1 MSDSLVNVQL
11 SICFHVREL
20 YKRRKAEPTATKAA
34 TADDAARLRAP
45 DELPEEAAPAVP
57 AGDDAELAPELLA
70 GGADAAL
77 ALWGMADKSW
87 GITIG
92 APEAPRLTEPSS
104 CM

>member
-1 MSDSLVNVQL
+1 MSDSLINVQL
-11 SICFHVREL
+11 AICFHVREL

-45 DELPEEAAPAVP
+45 DELPEAAPAVP
-57 AGDDAELAPELLA
+57 AGDDAELAPELLTE
-70 GGADAAL
+70 GADAAL